1 VEDSGGRGEE
11 EVVLL
16 WAVLEW
22 TGVVAGVEVCAWTA
36 GGTDYQGQSAEVRRF
51 RRVCQKA
58 GGAIVVWGGK
68 MSANRC
74 SSKITK

>member
-22 TGVVAGVEVCAWTA
+22 PGVVAGVDAGAWT
-36 GGTDYQGQSAEVRRF
+36 
-51 RRVCQKA
+51 A
-58 GGAIVVWGGK
+58 GGAIVVWGSK
-68 MSANRC
+68 MFTNSC
-74 SSKITK
+74 SLEINK